1 MAFNRFTK
9 NVLNVSALPDRVQNQ
24 ASMLKATFDQA
35 GEDIKLALNELM
47 EELESDTSAE
57 SLGAKNHAGEK
68 STVQEVI
75 DGIFTSIGGKVE
87 KVEGKQLST
96 EDFTTEEKTKLE
108 NIADGANNYVLPV
121 ASTSELGGIK
131 VDGSTIV
138 VENGVARAKAADAAD
153 YVARAEIEKL
163 KTNKAETKEYNAII
177 PTEGWTETAPYTIEI
192 AVLGMLVTD
201 KNFPVS
207 PIYTAEEYAAQSEA
221 WNKISFIDAGTDKIT
236 VTCMDEKPTTAI
248 PIQITVVR

>member
-9 NVLNVSALPDRVQNQ
+9 NVLNISALPDRVQNQ
-24 ASMLKATFDQA
+24 AQALKATFDQA
-35 GEDIKLALNELM
+35 GVDIKGGLNGLID
-47 EELESDTSAE
+47 ELESDTSAKN
-57 SLGAKNHAGEK
+57 LGAKTQTGEK
-68 STVQEVI
+68 STVQELF
-75 DGIFTSIGGKVE
+75 DGLFTSISGKVE

-96 EDFTTEEKTKLE
+96 EDFTTEEKAKLN

-153 YVARAEIEKL
+153 YVARSEIEKL

-207 PIYTAEEYAAQSEA
+207 PIYTAEEYAAQTEA